1 MSYANSRI
9 PASAQADIHEQLE
22 RRVRRHLAEPFRKPF
37 ADYNRHALDAALA
50 GWDRRAP
57 LILDAGCG
65 VGHSTIQLARAYP
78 DHWVI
83 GVDQS
88 EDRLVRRKPY
98 PDALLPRNMVF
109 VRADL
114 VDFWRLLHAANLRLA
129 RHYILYP
136 NPWPKIG
143 HLGRRW
149 HAHPVFPFVPL
160 LGGVLESR
168 TNWRVYAEELAFAL
182 GVVLGR
188 EVACEPYEAVVP
200 LTPFERKYRDSGQAL
215 YRVVCELGD
224 HACESVP
231 EGAR

>member
-9 PASAQADIHEQLE
+9 PVSAQQAAHEQLLA
-22 RRVRRHLAEPFRKPF
+22 RVDKHLREPFRKPCLE
-37 ADYNRHALDAALA
+37 YNRAALRQSLA
-50 GWDRRAP
+50 GWDGRAP

-65 VGHSTIQLARAYP
+65 VGHSTIALARAHP

-88 EDRLVRRKPY
+88 EDRLNRRKPY
-98 PDALLPRNMVF
+98 PDALMPANLVF

-114 VDFWRLLHAANLRLA
+114 VDYWRLLVEEGVSLS

-149 HAHPVFPFVPL
+149 HAHPVFPFIPR
-160 LGGVLESR
+160 LGGVLECR
-168 TNWRVYAEELAFAL
+168 TNWQVYAEEFAL
-182 GVVLGR
+182 ALGR
-188 EVACEPYEAVVP
+188 ACATRVVWTPFETDQP
-200 LTPFERKYRDSGQAL
+200 LTPFERKYRDSGQTL
-215 YRVVCELGD
+215 YRIALD
-224 HACESVP
+224 LTQPAAHNPFQA
-231 EGAR
+231 